1 MLDPKLVSQVV
12 REVLSRLTNA
22 EVRSA
27 KAESDTAPA
36 ARENH
41 SDFRLPT
48 SAFGIYTDMAAAV
61 EAAHAS
67 FLKLRESG
75 VSARRKAINVIRR
88 MCVEKATEWGTL
100 EFNETKIGRLA
111 HKIEKL
117 GICGDLVPGV
127 EALERQAYSG
137 DYGLTVIDFAPWG
150 VIGAITP
157 STHSV
162 PTLTGNAI
170 NMIAAGNS
178 VVYNTHPAAA
188 KCAAVAIRAYNEA
201 IHAETGISDLLTTV
215 VKPTLET
222 FDTMCHHPLVKLLCV
237 TGGPAVVAA
246 AMKTGKRAI
255 CAGPGNPP
263 VVVDE
268 TADLA
273 KAARSII
280 AGAAYDNNL
289 LCIGEKEVFVV
300 EAVADKLLE
309 ELSRAGAYRLNTA
322 QIEALAQKAFVF
334 PQGQGAGCS
343 HPVVNRDLVG
353 RDAAVLAKAIGLDI
367 PASVELLVGE
377 TKADHIFVDEE
388 QMMPFLPIVRVPDVD
403 TAIAEAVK
411 AEHGY
416 RHTGIMHSRNIDALT
431 KMAQVIDTTL
441 FIKNGPSMTGLGLG
455 GEGFLSFS
463 IATPTGEGVTTP
475 MTFTRS
481 RRCVMVENLNLY

>member
-1 MLDPKLVSQVV
+1 MAAIDEKLVAKVV
-12 REVLSRLTNA
+12 GEVLTRLKTQGL
-22 EVRSA
+22 SP
-27 KAESDTAPA
+27 APA
-36 ARENH
+36 QG
-41 SDFRLPT
+41 DF
-48 SAFGIYTDMAAAV
+48 GVYEDMNAAV
-61 EAAHAS
+61 GAAQKS
-67 FLKLRESG
+67 FEKLREG
-75 VSARRKAINVIRR
+75 GMTARKKAIAVIRKL
-88 MCVEKATEWGTL
+88 CVQNAREWGEL
-100 EFNETKIGRLA
+100 EFNETKIGRLD

-127 EALERQAYSG
+127 EMLDRMAFSG
-137 DYGLTVIDFAPWG
+137 DSGLTVIDFAPWG

-170 NMIAAGNS
+170 NMIAAGNA
-178 VVYNTHPAAA
+178 VVFNTHPSAA
-188 KCAAVAIRAYNEA
+188 KCAAVAVREYNRA
-201 IHAETGISDLLTTV
+201 IFAETGISDLLTTV

-222 FDTMCHHPLVKLLCV
+222 FDAMCKHPDVRLLCV

-268 TADLA
+268 TADLDH
-273 KAARSII
+273 AARSII
-280 AGAAYDNNL
+280 QGASYDNNL

-300 EAVADKLLE
+300 ASVADKLMDAL
-309 ELSRAGAYRLNTA
+309 RKAGAVHLDAR
-322 QIEALAQKAFVF
+322 QVEALAEKAFVF
-334 PQGQGAGCS
+334 PQGKGAGCP

-353 RDAAVLAKAIGLDI
+353 RDAAVLAKAIGMDV
-367 PASVELLVGE
+367 PPSTQLLFGE
-377 TKADHIFVDEE
+377 TKEDHIFVEEE
-388 QMMPFLPIVRVPDVD
+388 QMMPFIPVVRVPDVD
-403 TAIAEAVK
+403 SAIRAAIK

-416 RHTGIMHSRNIDALT
+416 KHTGIMHSQNIRNLT
-431 KMAQVIDTTL
+431 RMAQEIDTTL
-441 FIKNGPSMTGLGLG
+441 FIKNSPCMTGLGLG
-455 GEGFLSFS
+455 GEGFISFS

>member
-1 MLDPKLVSQVV
+1 MPAIDEQVV
-12 REVLSRLTNA
+12 TKVVSEVLARLRAQAPTA
-22 EVRSA
+22 ALA
-27 KAESDTAPA
+27 KPPA
-36 ARENH
+36 AAAMP
-41 SDFRLPT
+41 PT
-48 SAFGIYTDMAAAV
+48 TAGSYGVYEDMNAAC
-61 EAAHAS
+61 EAAEHS
-67 FLKLRESG
+67 FKKLRDAG
-75 VSARRKAINVIRR
+75 VTARKKAIGVIRR
-88 MCVEKATEWGTL
+88 LCVEKADEWGRI
-100 EFNETKIGRLA
+100 EFEETKIGRLE

-117 GICGDLVPGV
+117 KICGDLVPGV
-127 EALERQAYSG
+127 EMLERMAFSG
-137 DYGLTVIDFAPWG
+137 DFGLTVIDFAPWG
-150 VIGAITP
+150 VIGAVTP

-178 VVYNTHPAAA
+178 VVFNTHPGAA
-188 KCAAVAIRAYNEA
+188 KCAAVAIKAYNEA
-201 IHAETGISDLLTTV
+201 IAKETGITDLLCTV

-222 FDTMCHHPLVKLLCV
+222 FEAMCKNPHVKLLCV

-273 KAARSII
+273 RAAASII
-280 AGAAYDNNL
+280 QGAAYDNNL

-300 EAVADKLLE
+300 DPVADKLME
-309 ELSRAGAYRLNTA
+309 ELRKAGAVQLNA
-322 QIEALAQKAFVF
+322 QQIEALADKAFVF
-334 PQGQGAGCS
+334 PQGKGAGCP

-367 PASVELLVGE
+367 PASTKLLFGE

-388 QMMPFLPIVRVPDVD
+388 QMMPFIPVVRVRNVD
-403 TAIAEAVK
+403 EGIAEAVK

-416 RHTGIMHSRNIDALT
+416 KHTAVMHSRNIDALT
-431 KMAQVIDTTL
+431 KMAQIADTTL
-441 FIKNGPSMTGLGLG
+441 FIKNGPCMTGLGLG

>member
-1 MLDPKLVSQVV
+1 MAAIDEKLVAKVV
-12 REVLSRLTNA
+12 GEVLARLKTQSPA
-22 EVRSA
+22 GA
-27 KAESDTAPA
+27 TA
-36 ARENH
+36 
-41 SDFRLPT
+41 SGPT
-48 SAFGIYTDMAAAV
+48 GFGVYEDMNQAI
-61 EAAHAS
+61 EAAQRS
-67 FLKLRESG
+67 FEKLREG
-75 VSARRKAINVIRR
+75 GMTARKKAIAVIRKL
-88 MCVEKATEWGTL
+88 CVAKAKEWGEI
-100 EFNETKIGRLA
+100 EFNETKIGRLD

-127 EALERQAYSG
+127 EMLDRMAFSG
-137 DYGLTVIDFAPWG
+137 DSGLTVIDYAPWG

-170 NMIAAGNS
+170 NMIAAGNA

-188 KCAAVAIRAYNEA
+188 KCAAIAIREYNQA
-201 IHAETGISDLLTTV
+201 IFAETGISDLLTTV
-215 VKPTLET
+215 VKPTLDT
-222 FDTMCHHPLVKLLCV
+222 FDALCKHPSVKLLCV

-246 AMKTGKRAI
+246 AMKTGKRAV

-268 TADLA
+268 TADLDH
-273 KAARSII
+273 AARSII
-280 AGAAYDNNL
+280 QGASYDNNL

-300 EAVADKLLE
+300 ASVADKLMEAL
-309 ELSRAGAYRLNTA
+309 RQAGAVQLDA
-322 QIEALAQKAFVF
+322 KQIEALAEKAFVF
-334 PQGQGAGCS
+334 PKGQGAGCP

-367 PASVELLVGE
+367 PASTQLLFGE

-388 QMMPFLPIVRVPDVD
+388 QMMPFIPVVRVPDVE
-403 TAIAEAVK
+403 TAIAEAIK

-416 RHTGIMHSRNIDALT
+416 KHTGIMHSQNIRNLT
-431 KMAQVIDTTL
+431 KMAQEIDTTL
-441 FIKNGPSMTGLGLG
+441 FIKNGPCMTGLGLG

-463 IATPTGEGVTTP
+463 IATPTGEGVNAP

>member
-1 MLDPKLVSQVV
+1 MPAIDEQVV
-12 REVLSRLTNA
+12 TKVVSEVLARLRAQTP
-22 EVRSA
+22 
-27 KAESDTAPA
+27 TPAPA
-36 ARENH
+36 KQ
-41 SDFRLPT
+41 T
-48 SAFGIYTDMAAAV
+48 SAAISTSAGSYGVYESMDAAC
-61 EAAHAS
+61 EAAERA
-67 FLKLRESG
+67 FEKLRAAG
-75 VSARRKAINVIRR
+75 VTARKKAIGVIRR
-88 MCVEKATEWGTL
+88 LCVEKADEWGRI
-100 EFNETKIGRLA
+100 EFEETKIGRLE

-117 GICGDLVPGV
+117 KICGDLVPGV
-127 EALERQAYSG
+127 EMLERMAFSG
-137 DYGLTVIDFAPWG
+137 DFGLTVIDFAPWG
-150 VIGAITP
+150 VIGAVTP

-178 VVYNTHPAAA
+178 VVFNTHPGAA
-188 KCAAVAIRAYNEA
+188 KCAAIAIKAYNEA
-201 IHAETGISDLLTTV
+201 IAKETGITDLLCTV

-222 FDTMCHHPLVKLLCV
+222 FEAMCKNPHVKLLCV

-273 KAARSII
+273 RAAASII
-280 AGAAYDNNL
+280 QGAAYDNNL

-300 EAVADKLLE
+300 DSVADRLMD
-309 ELSRAGAYRLNTA
+309 ELRKAGAVQLNS
-322 QIEALAQKAFVF
+322 QQVEALADKAFVF
-334 PQGQGAGCS
+334 PQGKGAGCP

-353 RDAAVLAKAIGLDI
+353 RDATVLAKAIGLDI
-367 PASVELLVGE
+367 PASTKLLFGE

-388 QMMPFLPIVRVPDVD
+388 QMMPFIPVVRVRNVD
-403 TAIAEAVK
+403 EGVAEAVK

-416 RHTGIMHSRNIDALT
+416 KHTAVMHSRNIDALT
-431 KMAQVIDTTL
+431 KMAQIADTTL
-441 FIKNGPSMTGLGLG
+441 FIKNGPCMTGLGLG

>member
-1 MLDPKLVSQVV
+1 MPAIDEQVV
-12 REVLSRLTNA
+12 TKVVSEVLARLRAQSPAIASTTSVA
-22 EVRSA
+22 SVPSVPS
-27 KAESDTAPA
+27 KAGSYGVYEDMNTAC
-36 ARENH
+36 
-41 SDFRLPT
+41 
-48 SAFGIYTDMAAAV
+48 
-61 EAAHAS
+61 EAAERS
-67 FLKLRESG
+67 FEKLRAAG
-75 VSARRKAINVIRR
+75 VTARKKAIGVIRR
-88 MCVEKATEWGTL
+88 LCVEKADAWGSI
-100 EFNETKIGRLA
+100 EFEETKIGRLE

-117 GICGDLVPGV
+117 KICGDLVPGV
-127 EALERQAYSG
+127 EMLERMAFSG
-137 DYGLTVIDFAPWG
+137 DFGLTVIDFAPWG
-150 VIGAITP
+150 VIGAVTP

-178 VVYNTHPAAA
+178 VVFNTHPGAA
-188 KCAAVAIRAYNEA
+188 KCAAVAIKAYNEA
-201 IHAETGISDLLTTV
+201 IAKETGITDLLCTV

-222 FDTMCHHPLVKLLCV
+222 FEAMCKNPHVKLLCV

-273 KAARSII
+273 RAAASII
-280 AGAAYDNNL
+280 QGAAYDNNL

-300 EAVADKLLE
+300 DSVADKLMD
-309 ELSRAGAYRLNTA
+309 ELRKAGAVQLNS
-322 QIEALAQKAFVF
+322 QQVEALADKAFVF
-334 PQGQGAGCS
+334 PQGKGAGCP

-353 RDAAVLAKAIGLDI
+353 RDAAVLAQAIGLDI
-367 PASVELLVGE
+367 PTSTKLLFGE

-388 QMMPFLPIVRVPDVD
+388 QMMPFIPVVRVRNVD
-403 TAIAEAVK
+403 EAIKEAVK

-416 RHTGIMHSRNIDALT
+416 KHTAVMHSRNIDALT
-431 KMAQVIDTTL
+431 KMAQIADTTL
-441 FIKNGPSMTGLGLG
+441 FIKNGPCMTGLGLG

>member
-1 MLDPKLVSQVV
+1 MPAIDEQVV
-12 REVLSRLTNA
+12 TKVVSEVLNRLRQQQVA
-22 EVRSA
+22 V
-27 KAESDTAPA
+27 APA
-36 ARENH
+36 
-41 SDFRLPT
+41 P
-48 SAFGIYTDMAAAV
+48 SAPAVPVSIPSSPSGSYGVYEDMNAAC
-61 EAAHAS
+61 EAAQRS
-67 FLKLRESG
+67 FDKLRAAG
-75 VSARRKAINVIRR
+75 VSARKAAIGVIRR
-88 MCVEKATEWGTL
+88 LCVEKADEWGRL
-100 EFNETKIGRLA
+100 EFAETKIGRLE

-117 GICGDLVPGV
+117 KICGDLVPGV
-127 EALERQAYSG
+127 EMLERLAFSG
-137 DYGLTVIDFAPWG
+137 DFGLTVIDFAPWG
-150 VIGAITP
+150 VIGAVTP

-170 NMIAAGNS
+170 NMIAAGNA
-178 VVYNTHPAAA
+178 VVYNTHPGAAG
-188 KCAAVAIRAYNEA
+188 CAAVAVKAYNEA
-201 IHAETGISDLLTTV
+201 IAKETGITDLLCTV

-222 FDTMCHHPLVKLLCV
+222 FQQMCANPHVKLLCV

-273 KAARSII
+273 RAAAAII
-280 AGAAYDNNL
+280 QGGSYDNNL

-300 EAVADKLLE
+300 DAVADKLME
-309 ELSRAGAYRLNTA
+309 ELRKAGAVRLDA
-322 QIEALAQKAFVF
+322 RQVEALAGKAFVF
-334 PQGQGAGCS
+334 PENKGAGCP

-353 RDAAVLAKAIGLDI
+353 RDAAVLAKAIGLDV
-367 PASVELLVGE
+367 PASTKLLFGE

-388 QMMPFLPIVRVPDVD
+388 QMMPFMPIVRVKNVD
-403 TAIAEAVK
+403 EAIKEAVK

-416 RHTGIMHSRNIDALT
+416 KHTAVMHSRNIDALT
-431 KMAQVIDTTL
+431 KMAQVADTTL
-441 FIKNGPSMTGLGLG
+441 FIKNGPCMTGLGLG

-463 IATPTGEGVTTP
+463 IASPTGEGVTTP

>member
-1 MLDPKLVSQVV
+1 MAAIDEKLVAKVV
-12 REVLSRLTNA
+12 GEVLARLKTQQAPSASSGQSGFGVYDDMNA
-22 EVRSA
+22 A
-27 KAESDTAPA
+27 
-36 ARENH
+36 
-41 SDFRLPT
+41 
-48 SAFGIYTDMAAAV
+48 I
-61 EAAHAS
+61 EAAQRS
-67 FLKLRESG
+67 FVKLREG
-75 VSARRKAINVIRR
+75 GMTARKKAIAVIRKL
-88 MCVEKATEWGTL
+88 CVAKAKEWGTI
-100 EFNETKIGRLA
+100 EFNETKIGRLD

-127 EALERQAYSG
+127 EMLDRMAFSG
-137 DYGLTVIDFAPWG
+137 DSGLTVIDYAPWG

-170 NMIAAGNS
+170 NMVAAGNA
-178 VVYNTHPAAA
+178 VVYNTHPSAA
-188 KCAAVAIRAYNEA
+188 KCAAIAIREYNQA
-201 IHAETGISDLLTTV
+201 IFAETGISDLLTTV
-215 VKPTLET
+215 IKPTLDT
-222 FDTMCHHPLVKLLCV
+222 FDAMCKHPHVKLLCV

-246 AMKTGKRAI
+246 AMKTGKRAV

-268 TADLA
+268 TADLDH
-273 KAARSII
+273 AARSII
-280 AGAAYDNNL
+280 QGASYDNNL

-300 EAVADKLLE
+300 ASVADKLMEALR
-309 ELSRAGAYRLNTA
+309 RAGAVQLNA
-322 QIEALAQKAFVF
+322 QQVEALAEKAFVF
-334 PQGQGAGCS
+334 PQGKGAGCP

-353 RDAAVLAKAIGLDI
+353 RDASVLAKAIGLDV
-367 PASVELLVGE
+367 PTSTQLLFGE

-388 QMMPFLPIVRVPDVD
+388 QMMPFIPVVRVPDVD
-403 TAIAEAVK
+403 TAIAEAIK

-416 RHTGIMHSRNIDALT
+416 KHTGIMHSQNIRNLT
-431 KMAQVIDTTL
+431 KMAQEIDTTL
-441 FIKNGPSMTGLGLG
+441 FIKNGPCMTGLGLG

>member
-1 MLDPKLVSQVV
+1 MATIDEKLVSRVV
-12 REVLSRLTNA
+12 GEVLSRLQLQK
-22 EVRSA
+22 E
-27 KAESDTAPA
+27 TAVK
-36 ARENH
+36 
-41 SDFRLPT
+41 T
-48 SAFGIYTDMAAAV
+48 GTAFGVYESMDDAV
-61 EAAHAS
+61 ESAHRS
-67 FLKLRESG
+67 FEKLRADG
-75 VSARRKAINVIRR
+75 VTARKKAIAVIRR
-88 MCVEKATEWGTL
+88 MCVARAQEWGTI
-100 EFNETKIGRLA
+100 EFNETKIGRLD

-117 GICGDLVPGV
+117 KICGDLVPGV
-127 EALERQAYSG
+127 EMLDRMAFSG
-137 DYGLTVIDFAPWG
+137 DFGLTIIDFAPWG

-170 NMIAAGNS
+170 NMIAAGNA
-178 VVYNTHPAAA
+178 VAFNTHPAAA
-188 KCAAVAIRAYNEA
+188 KCAAVAIKAYNEA
-201 IHAETGISDLLTTV
+201 IFQETGISDLLTTV
-215 VKPTLET
+215 VKPTLDT
-222 FDTMCHHPLVKLLCV
+222 FDALCKHPKVKLLCV

-273 KAARSII
+273 LAAKSII
-280 AGAAYDNNL
+280 QGASYDNNL

-300 EAVADKLLE
+300 ESVADKLIAE
-309 ELSRAGAYRLNTA
+309 MKKAGAVLLDAR
-322 QIEALAQKAFVF
+322 QIEALSEKAFVF
-334 PQGQGAGCS
+334 PQGKGAGCP

-353 RDAAVLAKAIGLDI
+353 RDASVLAKAIGLDVP
-367 PASVELLVGE
+367 PATQLLFGE

-388 QMMPFLPIVRVPDVD
+388 QMMPFLPIVRVPNVDV
-403 TAIAEAVK
+403 AITEAIK

-416 RHTGIMHSRNIDALT
+416 KHTGIMHSQNIRHLT
-431 KMAQVIDTTL
+431 RMAQEIDTTL

-481 RRCVMVENLNLY
+481 RRCVMVENLNLF